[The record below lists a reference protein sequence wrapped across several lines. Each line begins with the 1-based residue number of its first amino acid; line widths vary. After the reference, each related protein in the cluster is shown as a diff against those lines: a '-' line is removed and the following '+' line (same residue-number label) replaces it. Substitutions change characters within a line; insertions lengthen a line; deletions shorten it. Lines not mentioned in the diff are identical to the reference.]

1 MRSGD
6 WYGDSVRWD
15 SVGSDQITTMG
26 GTDESGRIQN
36 GEGAR
41 AIKDGVV
48 RGAELDLEAET
59 EK

>member
-1 MRSGD
+1 
-6 WYGDSVRWD
+6 
-15 SVGSDQITTMG
+15 MG
-26 GTDESGRIQN
+26 GTDGSARIQN

-48 RGAELDLEAET
+48 RGTELDLEAET